1 LNGVSD
7 ILHYSS
13 EFFYGYLPYAA
24 VVVAGLII
32 ILVGLISDS
41 PKFPES
47 KVGEGK
53 AALYLTKVIH
63 QLDKI
68 TTFFPLRWIK
78 KDIKSSLTIT
88 LFEENT
94 IGLISNIITL
104 GIFLVSIL
112 LVLLLHKVGQLWY
125 AKILLAG
132 MGLILPYYLATLFF
146 DIYRYH
152 IGRTVPK
159 LIDEFRSSFIRHN
172 KIRLALKECSLYID
186 KGLGR
191 IIARAA
197 DSTFIEQSLD
207 TLKQKFDNVWFNI
220 FVVLLLNFKENGGEL
235 IDQLYRLN
243 RTMTRYNNIE
253 KKKNNRLIWY
263 EVFAVCAS
271 VFSIPA
277 IFLINNL
284 ILGSE
289 QGLLIDAKTN
299 MIICQ
304 VIGFSILSLVIIRV
318 LRRM

>member
-1 LNGVSD
+1 MNS

-13 EFFYGYLPYAA
+13 EIFYSHLLYVVAVIAGLAAILTGVVINSSYLPAFKPEQGK
-24 VVVAGLII
+24 VAH
-32 ILVGLISDS
+32 
-41 PKFPES
+41 
-47 KVGEGK
+47 
-53 AALYLTKVIH
+53 YLT
-63 QLDKI
+63 I
-68 TTFFPLRWIK
+68 TTRALDRMTSSFPLGQMK
-78 KDIKSSLTIT
+78 KDFKSSLSIT
-88 LFEENT
+88 LIEDNMIE
-94 IGLISNIITL
+94 LISSLITL
-104 GIFLVSIL
+104 VIFCSSIIL
-112 LVLLLHKVGQLWY
+112 AFLLLEVGQLWY

-132 MGLILPYYLATLFF
+132 MGLVLPYYLATLFL

-152 IGRTVPK
+152 IGRSIPK

-172 KIRLALKECSLYID
+172 KIRPALKECSLYID

-207 TLKQKFDNVWFNI
+207 TLKQKLDNVWFNI

-243 RTMTRYNNIE
+243 RTMTRYNNVE

-263 EVFAVCAS
+263 EVFAVGAS

-277 IFLINNL
+277 IFLLNSL
-284 ILGSE
+284 ILGSD
-289 QGLLIDAKTN
+289 QGVLIDAKTN
-299 MIICQ
+299 IIISQ
-304 VIGFSILSLVIIRV
+304 VIGFSVLSLVIIRI